1 MNLSREA
8 TLNDISELYDEMY
21 KNEPFIRLLDSPS
34 LPATQQVRGSNY
46 CDISVNLDER
56 TGRLI
61 IVSAIDNIVKGA
73 SGQAVQNMN
82 LMYGFAEDAG
92 LQHVPLFP

>member
-1 MNLSREA
+1 VDLGRAARLSEVYG
-8 TLNDISELYDEMY
+8 LYEKMY
-21 KNEPFIRLLDSPS
+21 AEEPFVRLLEPGSP
-34 LPATQQVRGSNY
+34 PATQQVRGSNY

-82 LMYGFAEDAG
+82 LMCGFDEDAG
-92 LQHVPLFP
+92 LQQAPLFP